1 MKKIILFGAGNN
13 GLDYISNFKNI
24 NKSIYLFCD
33 NDTNKWGTYINEVR
47 IISFK
52 ELLGMYSS
60 NELYQII
67 ITMGKILEIYD
78 LLKKNYID
86 MKIIY
91 FYDMASKSVRPIEE
105 MYSIPITSQ
114 DGEEMYLKSRF
125 ANRDK
130 GTYVDVGANHPIRFS
145 NTWWAYRKGWRGI
158 NIEPDV
164 NNFKLLENVRGE
176 DININCG
183 IANID
188 GELEYYQFEETALNT
203 FVYDEIDDTIKDKII
218 QVRKV
223 PVRRLC
229 DIFKE
234 NNISKIDYI
243 DIDVE
248 GMEIE
253 VLKSI
258 NWGEVSIDVL
268 LIEQRRMSLID
279 VSESEVCKFMLDKGY
294 IPQSKYNR
302 TVIYEKSDIGGR

>member
-1 MKKIILFGAGNN
+1 MKIVLFGAGNN
-13 GLDYISNFKNI
+13 GSEYVSGLKDI

-33 NDTNKWGTYINEVR
+33 NAPEKCGTYMNGVA
-47 IISFK
+47 IISFN
-52 ELLGMYSS
+52 ELLGLYS
-60 NELYQII
+60 NDEVYQII
-67 ITMGKILEIYD
+67 ITTGKILEIFD
-78 LLKKNYID
+78 LLTKNNID
-86 MKIIY
+86 TKIIY
-91 FYDMASKSVRPIEE
+91 FYDMDSKSVRPIEE
-105 MYSIPITSQ
+105 MYSTPITSQ

-188 GELEYYQFEETALNT
+188 GELKYYQFEETALNT
-203 FVYDEIDDTIKDKII
+203 FVYEEIDDTIKDKII

-268 LIEQRRMSLID
+268 LIEQRRMPLID
-279 VSESEVCKFMLDKGY
+279 VSESEVCKFLSDKGY

-302 TVIYEKSDIGGR
+302 TVIYEKSDICGR